1 MIVLPEVA
9 LFEAGYLQRS
19 CDEPI
24 SYQCPEDG
32 GLLAYDGQGQF
43 ACSICFNV
51 MEPIVTCSRC
61 KEVLTVRSNLDERVC
76 LSAQAYRNKK
86 GNLLPAFAPT
96 DEPIWAF
103 RISPAN
109 TVQISTEVKL
119 RNKFLSGELSA
130 SAEVSS
136 PQQDFFKPARD
147 TVEFGEALVE
157 GLQRISQREAN
168 TRAEGLKEH
177 NLRVKH
183 LETVPIVSTPE
194 PGSKSVTYKFFA
206 VLLVFLAI
214 AAVGY
219 AWNTWNAKIEF
230 DKKIIQ
236 IESNSQLQKQQDD
249 LARKKL
255 EVQKELR
262 ESALQAQRLADAN
275 IRAKEEAA
283 KAAAARTIKET
294 PSQRQ
299 PAVIEPQ
306 QNRSAIR
313 GVQVLDGAWYSSE
326 WKYGYVLKNGVGTAT
341 STNSQN
347 FQVGQNII
355 QLRATSD
362 TTFVGQQVYMDGKFY
377 NINVTLRPDGHLYF
391 EGDRN
396 VSWVMRRVVD
406 KVSVNAELYF
416 SLDQANISVEGQK
429 LLDNVVSLAAKILL
443 ESIVIQGFSASIG
456 SSDESRNLSLR
467 RASAVKSYLV
477 SRGVKPENIYISG
490 KGAQNPVGDNNTPA
504 GRAMNNRV
512 FIEIIGS
519 RR

>member
-1 MIVLPEVA
+1 
-9 LFEAGYLQRS
+9 
-19 CDEPI
+19 
-24 SYQCPEDG
+24 
-32 GLLAYDGQGQF
+32 
-43 ACSICFNV
+43 
-51 MEPIVTCSRC
+51 
-61 KEVLTVRSNLDERVC
+61 
-76 LSAQAYRNKK
+76 
-86 GNLLPAFAPT
+86 
-96 DEPIWAF
+96 
-103 RISPAN
+103 
-109 TVQISTEVKL
+109 
-119 RNKFLSGELSA
+119 
-130 SAEVSS
+130 
-136 PQQDFFKPARD
+136 
-147 TVEFGEALVE
+147 
-157 GLQRISQREAN
+157 
-168 TRAEGLKEH
+168 
-177 NLRVKH
+177 
-183 LETVPIVSTPE
+183 
-194 PGSKSVTYKFFA
+194 
-206 VLLVFLAI
+206 LAI